1 MQPDNPLT
9 RSDIK
14 YELTVLTVS
23 QYELEC
29 YVIETRPHRPILYV
43 KNTLTNQYHELTT
56 FFSVNW
62 EIEDIREDLLPT
74 INEILEQN
82 WGEEIISGQLNVAI
96 IEPEYSFLTRNNN
109 LGEGKKEASE
119 NLDAH
124 IKTLTFRTISEKWLD
139 FLEAHKG

>member
-1 MQPDNPLT
+1 
-9 RSDIK
+9 
-14 YELTVLTVS
+14 
-23 QYELEC
+23 
-29 YVIETRPHRPILYV
+29 
-43 KNTLTNQYHELTT
+43 
-56 FFSVNW
+56 VNW